1 MKLNENFI
9 SHNSDGENILIDVT
23 GEKFAGL
30 VRSNATAA
38 FIVECLAEETDA
50 DKIAAKMMSAFEG
63 ADEKSVKEDIAM
75 VTEKL
80 RKIGA
85 LDE

>member
-38 FIVECLAEETDA
+38 FIVDCLAEETTVEE
-50 DKIAAKMMSAFEG
+50 ISAKMMSAFEG
-63 ADEKSVKEDIAM
+63 ADEKSVMDDIIM
-75 VTEKL
+75 VTDKL